1 MALLECWKQYCG
13 TVTSRVSFPPE
24 RRVTSAIP
32 CSWGKC
38 KSSVYS
44 DYYPKYLF
52 VHFGE
57 DCSDPECILPHPKF
71 PARSVYTMAGREV
84 YILCSR
90 CFSKKYDVEEKK
102 RTYSKLPW
110 DESLLNPGRKFQD
123 MTVWRKI
130 TVKGRYQK
138 TKSARGPPADAQSS
152 AE

>member
-1 MALLECWKQYCG
+1 MALLECWKQYYGCVDAKVSYPPG
-13 TVTSRVSFPPE
+13 TFHSRF
-24 RRVTSAIP
+24 IP

-38 KSSVYS
+38 KDSVHS
-44 DYYPKYLF
+44 DYYSKFLF
-52 VHFGE
+52 VHF
-57 DCSDPECILPHPKF
+57 DDKCSDPECILPHPEF
-71 PARSVYTMAGREV
+71 PARSVFTMAGKQV

-110 DESLLNPGRKFQD
+110 DTSLFNPGRKFQD